1 MKRYATILISLLCL
15 LPSQAQDQLFKH
27 YFTIINERN
36 GLSQTD
42 IKAILQDSEGFMWFG
57 TRNKLNRFDGNTM
70 RVFDCYDSIANKRD
84 NNISSLFEDKNKH
97 IWVGTDKGVFIFD
110 LFHETFSFV
119 NDSTKQGTVM
129 QDWVSD
135 IKEDAD
141 GNVWIVVPNQGL
153 FKYKPDRGLVLY
165 SFGESKLPDHGS
177 PQCLCIDQ
185 SRRLWVGTNGN
196 GVYLYNREEDKFI
209 QYLGDNAGE
218 TLSGEN
224 IYRMCDYGEEL
235 VIGIHEGK
243 LRKLNKR
250 RNSLTD
256 VNAPEVHY
264 KIIRDIACFDGEL
277 WVGTQ
282 SGIYIVNELKGKVS
296 HIYNDPMCT
305 YSLSDNQIGRIYRDR
320 ENGIWIGTNLGGVN
334 YLPKRGIEFIRHIPL
349 NRPNTINSKR
359 VRELAED
366 QQGNIWVGTEDAGIN
381 IYNPKTGE
389 FKELGTN
396 IGGKPMSDKT
406 LSLLA
411 DKKNIWVGFFKKG
424 LDLVD
429 QSDLSIR
436 HYPGERLGLN
446 EFSIYALCEDRTGK
460 MWIGNGWSVYVGDT
474 KSMQFTRL
482 PQFGL
487 NYIFDIIEDSD
498 GDIWVATMGNGVFRY
513 NPNTQEI
520 SHYIHHEGDDTSISS
535 NSVSNIKES
544 SSGEIWFSTDRGG
557 ICRYNKDMD
566 NFTTFSKGQ
575 GLPDDTAYKI
585 LEDKNQNLWFGTNK
599 GLVKFNPQTEKCE
612 VFTTDN
618 GLPGN
623 QFNYKSALASASGT
637 FYFGSSEGLISFNPY
652 QTYKNSYIP
661 PVFITKMQIGNK
673 EVTAQTKNSP
683 LRQSILYTDKIVL
696 NHNQAHIT
704 FDFAA
709 LSYVTPSANQY
720 AYKMEGIDKNWI
732 YTYDNHNIA
741 YTNLPP
747 GKYIF
752 QVKGANNDGVW
763 NENGATI
770 EVIVLSPWWRTPIA
784 YFMYIFLIAL
794 IFYLWF
800 QWYKHQQDI
809 KSLEKQKRFENEK
822 EKELYDSKIDF
833 FTNIAHEI
841 RTPITLING
850 PLESMMEMN
859 ITNPEIKKN
868 LQIMSKSTSELL
880 TLINQ
885 LLDFRRIDSERMQMH
900 LAPLNLSHLLQEEF
914 QRFETLALSSNRHC
928 ELTLP
933 KETIHISADRN
944 SFIKILNNLFS
955 NAIRYSE
962 KRISVELESDG
973 TRCRALFINDG
984 AVIPSEVR
992 EKIFDPFYQIN
1003 KDANAASSSG
1013 IGLSLARSLSEL
1025 HNGTLTFEERDELNC
1040 FILNL
1045 PVIPADEAPIEE
1057 PVSSTVPAAE
1067 ENHSEDEKQS
1077 GEVILLVEDNTE
1089 LLCFMANKLKQQ
1101 FVIELA
1107 QNGVEAMKILKE
1119 KNIDLVISDVV
1130 MPEMDGFELC
1140 QAIKSDIDFC
1150 HIPVVLLT
1158 AKSDQV
1164 SKIEGLRIGADAYIE
1179 KPFSFQYLL
1188 AQLTA
1193 LFDNRRR
1200 EKEAFMKK
1208 PFLPTASTG
1217 MSKADEELMN
1227 KLIHIIEENITD
1239 PNFGVERLS
1248 EIVFM
1253 SRSSLHRKIKVI
1265 AGTSPADFIRLIRL
1279 KKATELIIEGHHRTG
1294 EVCFLVG
1301 INSPSYFIK
1310 LFQKQFGMTP
1320 KEFERQQRQQQT
1332 NN

>member
-1 MKRYATILISLLCL
+1 MRRYIIILISLLCL
-15 LPSQAQDQLFKH
+15 LTSQAQDHLFKH

-42 IKAILQDSEGFMWFG
+42 IKAILQDSKGFMWFG
-57 TRNKLNRFDGNTM
+57 TRNKLNRFDGNAM
-70 RVFDCYDSIANKRD
+70 QVFDCYDPITNKRD
-84 NNISSLFEDKNKH
+84 NNISSLFEDKKSR

-110 LFHETFSFV
+110 PLHETFSFV
-119 NDSTKQGTVM
+119 NDSTEQGIIM

-135 IKEDAD
+135 IKEDTD
-141 GNVWIVVPNQGL
+141 GNVWIVIPNQGL
-153 FKYKPDRGLVLY
+153 FKYCADTGLALY

-185 SRRLWVGTNGN
+185 SRRMWVGTNGN
-196 GVYLYNREEDKFI
+196 GVYLYNREEDKFT
-209 QYLGDNAGE
+209 QYLGDSSNE

-224 IYRMCDYGEEL
+224 IYCMCDYGEEL

-250 RNSLTD
+250 RNTLTD

-264 KIIRDIACFDGEL
+264 QIIRDVVCFDNEL

-282 SGIYIVNELKGKVS
+282 SGIFIINELEEEVV
-296 HIYNDPMCT
+296 HIHKDPMCN

-320 ENGIWIGTNLGGVN
+320 ENGIWIGTNLGGIN

-349 NRPNTINSKR
+349 SRPYTINSKR
-359 VRELAED
+359 VRELVED
-366 QQGNIWVGTEDAGIN
+366 KSGNIWVGTEDAGIN
-381 IYNPKTGE
+381 IYNPKTGT
-389 FKELGTN
+389 FKRLGTD
-396 IGGKPMSDKT
+396 IGGKPAYDKT
-406 LSLLA
+406 LSLLV
-411 DKKNIWVGFFKKG
+411 DKEDVWVGFFKKG
-424 LDLVD
+424 LDIVS
-429 QSDLSIR
+429 QSNYIPH
-436 HYPGERLGLN
+436 HYSGERLSLN
-446 EFSIYALCEDRTGK
+446 ESSIYALCEDRNGK
-460 MWIGNGWSVYVGDT
+460 IWLGNGWSVYVGDK

-498 GDIWVATMGNGVFRY
+498 GYIWVATMGNGVFKC
-513 NPNTQEI
+513 NPGTQETI
-520 SHYIHHEGDDTSISS
+520 HYTHIEGDNSSLSS

-557 ICRYNKDMD
+557 ICRYNKDEN
-566 NFTTFSKGQ
+566 NFTTFSKEQ
-575 GLPDDTAYKI
+575 GLPDETAYKI
-585 LEDKNQNLWFGTNK
+585 LEDKNQNLWFGTNN
-599 GLVKFNPQTEKCE
+599 GLVKFNPHTEKCK

-623 QFNYKSALASASGT
+623 QFNYKSALVSTSGI

-652 QTYKNSYIP
+652 QTYKNTYIP
-661 PVFITKMQIGNK
+661 PVFITKMQIDNK
-673 EVTAQTKNSP
+673 EITSQSKNTP
-683 LRQSILYTDKIVL
+683 LRKSILYTEKIVL
-696 NHNQAHIT
+696 NYDQANIT

-709 LSYVTPSANQY
+709 LSYVTPLANQY
-720 AYKMEGIDKNWI
+720 AYKMEGIDKDWI
-732 YTYDNHNIA
+732 YTYNNHNIA

-747 GKYIF
+747 GRYTF
-752 QVKGANNDGVW
+752 RVKGANNDGVW
-763 NENGATI
+763 NEKGATI

-784 YFMYIFLIAL
+784 YFIYIFLIAL

-800 QWYKHQQDI
+800 HWYKHQQDI
-809 KSLEKQKRFENEK
+809 KSLEKQKRFEDEK

-850 PLESMMEMN
+850 PLESMMDMN
-859 ITNPEIKKN
+859 ISNPEIKKN

-880 TLINQ
+880 GLINQ
-885 LLDFRRIDSERMQMH
+885 LLDFRRIDSERMQMF
-900 LAPLNLSHLLQEEF
+900 LAPINLSNLLREEF
-914 QRFETLALSSNRHC
+914 QRFKTLAISSNKHC
-928 ELTLP
+928 ELILP
-933 KETIHISADRN
+933 KEDLYISADRN

-962 KRISVELESDG
+962 CQISIELKSDG
-973 TRCRALFINDG
+973 GQCHILFINDG
-984 AVIPSEVR
+984 DVIPPESR

-1003 KDANAASSSG
+1003 KDANATSSSG

-1025 HNGTLTFEERDELNC
+1025 HNGTLTFEEQNNLNC
-1040 FILNL
+1040 FILKFPL
-1045 PVIPADEAPIEE
+1045 IPAEE
-1057 PVSSTVPAAE
+1057 IPE
-1067 ENHSEDEKQS
+1067 ELATPTKSVEEESNSEDEKQS
-1077 GEVILLVEDNTE
+1077 GEIILLVEDNIE
-1089 LLCFMANKLKQQ
+1089 LLNFMADKLRKQ
-1101 FVIELA
+1101 FTVETA
-1107 QNGVEAMKILKE
+1107 CNGVEAMKVLKE

-1130 MPEMDGFELC
+1130 MPEKNGFELC
-1140 QAIKSDIDFC
+1140 QAIKSDIEFC

-1158 AKSDQV
+1158 AKSDQG
-1164 SKIEGLRIGADAYIE
+1164 SKIEGLKIGADAYIE

-1217 MSKADEELMN
+1217 LSKADEELMN

-1279 KKATELIIEGHHRTG
+1279 KKATELIIEGRHRTG
-1294 EVCFLVG
+1294 EVCYLVG

-1320 KEFERQQRQQQT
+1320 KEFEKQQRQQQS